1 MATND
6 ERPYRA
12 VTYMPGI
19 GAYYAG
25 YHEEYNQGMQ
35 ALASVRDAPIPIGT
49 PKGSLAASVI
59 ESNPAAI
66 LGNLPRNKE
75 EMESFLHPKAQKIDT
90 ILEDPQMQKMA
101 AFIGQNRR
109 AILEGSLKAANFD
122 IGLDNLEHLILIR
135 LHNQLMG
142 EQMRWFWLDNAYN
155 NMTLNQ
161 LFYRMSFRDN
171 PAMTQEVPARGEYD
185 TTELVYD
192 EIEFNLTKKITS
204 WDITIEDRLR
214 AMIDPTIGLGQTA
227 EFSMAYYREQ
237 EALDGLQKL
246 KYYYKKDA
254 PDGEKF
260 DSLVEPGNTNAARI
274 SNLNKLDV
282 GGVHSK
288 YFPANEIQYATND
301 FMKENDI
308 IVTHGIASPKTA
320 MLLAQNTWTENNTI
334 FNVGAYRTGGGVRPF
349 PGIDDMVMIIARLV
363 PDNVIYMISKPQN
376 VMIKAEGP
384 KITETWHDNNKHRDQ
399 TQTLDF
405 HQYKC
410 AVEDFSKID
419 RRFGFIMPIST
430 QDA

>member
-1 MATND
+1 
-6 ERPYRA
+6 
-12 VTYMPGI
+12 
-19 GAYYAG
+19 
-25 YHEEYNQGMQ
+25 
-35 ALASVRDAPIPIGT
+35 
-49 PKGSLAASVI
+49 
-59 ESNPAAI
+59 
-66 LGNLPRNKE
+66 
-75 EMESFLHPKAQKIDT
+75 
-90 ILEDPQMQKMA
+90 
-101 AFIGQNRR
+101 
-109 AILEGSLKAANFD
+109 
-122 IGLDNLEHLILIR
+122 
-135 LHNQLMG
+135 
-142 EQMRWFWLDNAYN
+142 
-155 NMTLNQ
+155 
-161 LFYRMSFRDN
+161 
-171 PAMTQEVPARGEYD
+171 
-185 TTELVYD
+185 
-192 EIEFNLTKKITS
+192 
-204 WDITIEDRLR
+204 
-214 AMIDPTIGLGQTA
+214 MIDPTIGLGQTA

-349 PGIDDMVMIIARLV
+349 PGMDDMVMIIARLV